1 MGGFQGLHPVGSGRR
16 RRMVLTCCINH
27 IVIGRIIDKAYI
39 KVAGHTVAED
49 TSHNAFG
56 MMVPIEYLLK

>member
-1 MGGFQGLHPVGSGRR
+1 
-16 RRMVLTCCINH
+16 MVFTCCIKH
-27 IVIGRIIDKAYI
+27 IVIGRIIDKAYM